1 MTGVN
6 NVGVNLANEL
16 APCVSER
23 GRFLSFPPGC
33 VDCTYCV
40 NMQVNC
46 VAGNLREKLWS
57 LLQAMRLHQPIPA
70 HIVSMNVL
78 C

>member
-16 APCVSER
+16 APCVGEC

-33 VDCTYCV
+33 VDRTYFV

-57 LLQAMRLHQPIPA
+57 LLQAMRLHQPTPA

>member
-6 NVGVNLANEL
+6 NVGVNLANKFAL
-16 APCVSER
+16 CVSER

-33 VDCTYCV
+33 VDRTYFV

-57 LLQAMRLHQPIPA
+57 LLQAMRLHQPTPA